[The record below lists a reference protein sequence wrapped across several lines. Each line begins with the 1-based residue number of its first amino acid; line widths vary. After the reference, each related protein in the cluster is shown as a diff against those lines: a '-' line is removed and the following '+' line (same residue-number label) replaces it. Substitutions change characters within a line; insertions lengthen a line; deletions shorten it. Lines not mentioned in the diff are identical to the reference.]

1 MEPLLSVQSH
11 ALVFKI
17 LPEKAGRVRSVEFE
31 GSDLLSG
38 PEVNP
43 ENWGATYWTSPQSD
57 WGWPPVHAV
66 DGAPYEVLALGEAVS
81 LRSPLAEFGGRTF
94 VIEKHFRPGPH
105 PGTIDTEYVIEN
117 RGSTSF
123 RMASWE
129 ISRVWPG
136 GLTFFPTGAS
146 EISPVPPHSFMP
158 TDKEFG
164 TTFYDHAL
172 FEKGKSLKLHA
183 DGKLGYLAHVTGN
196 VLLLKLFS
204 DTAPEK
210 QAPGEGECEL
220 YANLDGSYVEI
231 EVQGEYALVEP
242 GERSSY
248 VVRTSAC
255 ELPPGLGP
263 DQREGLRA
271 FADERARALG

>member
-1 MEPLLSVQSH
+1 MEPLLSVHSH
-11 ALVFKI
+11 SLILKI
-17 LPEKAGRVRSVEFE
+17 LAGKAGRVRSLEFM
-31 GSDLLSG
+31 GTDLLSG

-43 ENWGATYWTSPQSD
+43 DNWGATYWTSPQSD
-57 WGWPPVHAV
+57 WGWPPVQAI
-66 DGAPYEVLALGEAVS
+66 DGAPYEVLVAGDVVS
-81 LRSPLAEFGGRTF
+81 LRSPLAEFGGRSL

-105 PGTIDTEYVIEN
+105 PCTIDTEYVIEN
-117 RGSTSF
+117 RGTTSF

-136 GLTFFPTGAS
+136 GLTFFPTGES
-146 EISPVPPHSFMP
+146 EISPVAPHSFMP
-158 TDKEFG
+158 TEKAFG

-172 FEKGKSLKLHA
+172 FEKGQSLKLHA

-196 VLLLKLFS
+196 VLLLKLFA
-204 DTAPEK
+204 DTAPEQ

-231 EVQGEYALVEP
+231 EVQSEYAFVEP
-242 GERSSY
+242 GARSSF

-255 ELPPGLGP
+255 ELPPGLGRE
-263 DQREGLRA
+263 QREGLRA